1 VEPGSP
7 HDPFGELGDRLGGS
21 RWRPAVD
28 VFETEK
34 TIVVR
39 VELAG
44 VRIPQLDVTVDG
56 DVLRVSGVRHALAAD
71 GVQRLHQMEIACGPF
86 ERTLRVSV
94 PFDREG
100 VSAHLEEG
108 FLTVTL
114 PKRGPRRLDVE
125 G

>member
-1 VEPGSP
+1 MDPGSP
-7 HDPFGELGDRLGGS
+7 HDPFGELGNRLSGS

-34 TIVVR
+34 TVVVR

-44 VRIPQLDVTVDG
+44 VRVSDLDVTVDG
-56 DVLRVSGVRHALAAD
+56 DVLRIAGVRRMPVAD

-86 ERTLRVSV
+86 ERLLRFEM
-94 PFDREG
+94 PFDRDG

-114 PKRGPRRLDVE
+114 PRRQPRRLAVDE
-125 G
+125 